1 MYRRFI
7 CDSPVKVKHLQRM
20 LIGVSLALEVYS
32 NRTDVQELMPKSW
45 VDAISVVSFVVAT
58 MLQFSTT
65 NKFKDN
71 V

>member
-1 MYRRFI
+1 
-7 CDSPVKVKHLQRM
+7 M